1 MTQPSRQRRLPPLL
15 SLFLYLLALVALA
28 AGVLARVRLPGI
40 GVRLGQQYDALVRSL
55 GMLGGFMPL
64 LAALL
69 IQVATTAGT
78 ALLALALLFSLLLFA
93 CGRLVSRW
101 ASLQQRVQ
109 RLEQLTA
116 KLAERAE
123 KGGEQR

>member
-15 SLFLYLLALVALA
+15 SLFLY
-28 AGVLARVRLPGI
+28 
-40 GVRLGQQYDALVRSL
+40 
-55 GMLGGFMPL
+55 
-64 LAALL
+64 
-69 IQVATTAGT
+69 
-78 ALLALALLFSLLLFA
+78 LLALALLFSLLLFA

-109 RLEQLTA
+109 CLEQLTA
-116 KLAERAE
+116 EVAERAE